1 MQIWAQK
8 EHVISPFEAPNVS
21 IHRFILET
29 WKGFFWLCFFLSA
42 RHPVSIY
49 NTCFVCVVPV
59 RLVHRYSRLSHLHC
73 AFYFVFYMHY
83 YFFSHG
89 ICFES
94 DLSLT
99 ASALLLLRVFS
110 PCLCRAGVCVCNL
123 PFLFYNL
130 KSSYVALIWSTDISS
145 LKIQFN
151 SPLKMS

>member
-1 MQIWAQK
+1 MQIRAQK
-8 EHVISPFEAPNVS
+8 EHVISPFEALNVS
-21 IHRFILET
+21 MHRFRLET
-29 WKGFFWLCFFLSA
+29 WKRLFWLWFFLSA

-59 RLVHRYSRLSHLHC
+59 HLVHRYSQLSHLHC
-73 AFYFVFYMHY
+73 GFYFVFYIHY
-83 YFFSHG
+83 YVFSHG
-89 ICFES
+89 ICFKS

-99 ASALLLLRVFS
+99 ASPLLLLRVFP
-110 PCLCRAGVCVCNL
+110 PCLCRAGVYVCNL

-145 LKIQFN
+145 FKIQFN